1 MSETTEMGPA
11 AAQRVAVG
19 AQVRAARESMG
30 LTQKA
35 AAERI
40 GVSNTTINNIEK
52 GKAGQAAKLKM
63 VLDFFNLHAHPEC
76 GFSEEARFAGRLAS
90 KWVDAHPPEDRLAA
104 FDEIVGFMREKPQ
117 VRSDP

>member
-63 VLDFFNLHAHPEC
+63 VLDFFNLHACPWPWQSPHWWPREVP
-76 GFSEEARFAGRLAS
+76 AG
-90 KWVDAHPPEDRLAA
+90 
-104 FDEIVGFMREKPQ
+104 GQ
-117 VRSDP
+117 VEVPTLCSCRP

>member
-40 GVSNTTINNIEK
+40 GVSNATINNIEK
-52 GKAGQAAKLKM
+52 RVTGPLRCAA
-63 VLDFFNLHAHPEC
+63 
-76 GFSEEARFAGRLAS
+76 
-90 KWVDAHPPEDRLAA
+90 
-104 FDEIVGFMREKPQ
+104 
-117 VRSDP
+117 

>member
-1 MSETTEMGPA
+1 M
-11 AAQRVAVG
+11 G
-19 AQVRAARESMG
+19 AQVRTARESMG

-52 GKAGQAAKLKM
+52 GKAGQAAKLKL
-63 VLDFFNLHAHPEC
+63 VLDFFNLHAHPEG

-104 FDEIVGFMREKPQ
+104 FDELVGFMREKPQ
-117 VRSDP
+117 ASADP